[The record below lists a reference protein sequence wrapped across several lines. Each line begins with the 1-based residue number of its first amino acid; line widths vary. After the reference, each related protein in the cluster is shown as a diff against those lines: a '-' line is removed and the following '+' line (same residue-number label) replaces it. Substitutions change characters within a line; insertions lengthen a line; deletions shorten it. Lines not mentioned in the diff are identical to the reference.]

1 MASSGEIVG
10 SSALAN
16 GSSSAGFS
24 GELGRFLQLR
34 LRLAFLVC
42 FLIGVPLYASA
53 WLPTG
58 PDSRLVNELLA
69 GLLSARHGHWLLF
82 ALGLIVL
89 TVRDGWRLEELRHLD
104 RWVMA
109 LSLIAC
115 VAGCSD
121 HSHWMT
127 GPQTAALLLL
137 IHAALVPGSLSTQLG
152 LTLVAV
158 AAYPATQWAIY
169 HLSPGES
176 PAVGNVLA
184 EGTATIAI
192 AGAVSV
198 LLTRTLYNFPA
209 KPPEQRHF
217 GPYEVRGELRRG
229 GMGQVFF
236 GYHTLLQRP
245 AAIKVMRPT
254 GEENTET
261 ALARFERE
269 VRLCSLLSHP
279 NTVTIFDFGRT
290 EEETFYYAMEF
301 LAGSDLQRVVEKY
314 GPLPPG
320 RVVHI
325 LLQVCGSLTEAHS
338 KGIIHRDIK
347 PSNIFLSHRGG
358 VYDFVKV
365 LDFGLAKRLSPDET
379 AGLTKSG
386 IVFGTPRYIAPEGV
400 HGSNHVDGRADL
412 YNLGAVAYWMLAG
425 RPVFDSGS
433 AMEVL
438 IDHVKTPPL
447 PFTETSE
454 VPVPRELEEI
464 VMKCLEKEPADRFQS
479 AVDLATA
486 IESSSAAG
494 SWSQQKALDWWE
506 LHKPGE
512 EEEKRWEQNE
522 ALVEKS
528 KGGVSHMGVGLG

>member
-1 MASSGEIVG
+1 MAKSGEIFG
-10 SSALAN
+10 SSAPTSGNSTAN
-16 GSSSAGFS
+16 FN
-24 GELGRFLQLR
+24 GELRRLLQQR

-42 FLIGVPLYASA
+42 FLIGIPLYASA
-53 WLPTG
+53 WLPMA
-58 PDSRLVNELLA
+58 PDSRLADDLLA

-82 ALGLIVL
+82 AVGFFVL
-89 TVRDGWRLEELRHLD
+89 TVRDGWRVVELRHLD

-109 LSLIAC
+109 LSLVAC
-115 VAGCSD
+115 VAGCSG

-127 GPQTAALLLL
+127 GPQTAALVLL
-137 IHAALVPGSLSTQLG
+137 IHAALVPSSLWTQIG
-152 LTLVAV
+152 LALVAT
-158 AAYPATQWAIY
+158 AAYPAIQWAI
-169 HLSPGES
+169 PGERWS
-176 PAVGNVLA
+176 LNGSVA

-192 AGAVSV
+192 AGAVSI
-198 LLTRTLYNFPA
+198 LLTKTLYDFRA
-209 KPPEQRHF
+209 KPPERRRF
-217 GPYEVRGELRRG
+217 GPYEVKGELRRG

-236 GYHTLLQRP
+236 GFHSLLQRP

-290 EEETFYYAMEF
+290 EEDTFYYAMEF
-301 LAGSDLQRVVEKY
+301 LAGGDLQRVVEKY

-325 LLQVCGSLTEAHS
+325 LLQVCGSLAEAHS

-400 HGSNHVDGRADL
+400 HGSSHVDGRADL

-447 PFTETSE
+447 PFAETSE
-454 VPVPRELEEI
+454 VPVPNELEEI
-464 VMKCLEKEPADRFQS
+464 VMKCLEKDPADRFQS
-479 AVDLATA
+479 AVELAEA
-486 IESSSAAG
+486 IESSSTAG
-494 SWSQQKALDWWE
+494 SWSQRKALDWWE
-506 LHKPGE
+506 LHNPGE
-512 EEEKRWEQNE
+512 EDENRWQHNE
-522 ALVEKS
+522 RPVAKTT
-528 KGGVSHMGVGLG
+528 GGISQMGIGVG

>member
-1 MASSGEIVG
+1 MAKSGEIFG
-10 SSALAN
+10 SSAPTSGNSTAN
-16 GSSSAGFS
+16 FN
-24 GELGRFLQLR
+24 GELRRLLQQR

-42 FLIGVPLYASA
+42 FLIGIPLYASA
-53 WLPTG
+53 WLG
-58 PDSRLVNELLA
+58 MAPDSRLADDLLA

-82 ALGLIVL
+82 AVGFFVL
-89 TVRDGWRLEELRHLD
+89 TVRDGWRVVEMRHLD

-109 LSLIAC
+109 LSLVAC
-115 VAGCSD
+115 VAGCSG

-137 IHAALVPGSLSTQLG
+137 IHAALVPSSLWTQIG
-152 LTLVAV
+152 LALVAT
-158 AAYPATQWAIY
+158 ATYPAIQLAI
-169 HLSPGES
+169 PGERWS
-176 PAVGNVLA
+176 LNGSVA

-192 AGAVSV
+192 AGAVSI
-198 LLTRTLYNFPA
+198 LLTKTLYDFRA
-209 KPPEQRHF
+209 KPPERGRF
-217 GPYEVRGELRRG
+217 GPYEVKGELRRG

-236 GYHTLLQRP
+236 GFHSLLQRP

-290 EEETFYYAMEF
+290 EEDTFYYAMEF
-301 LAGSDLQRVVEKY
+301 LAGGDLQRVVEKY

-325 LLQVCGSLTEAHS
+325 LLQVCGSLAEAHS

-400 HGSNHVDGRADL
+400 HGSSHVDGRADL

-447 PFTETSE
+447 PFAETSE
-454 VPVPRELEEI
+454 VPVPNELEEI
-464 VMKCLEKEPADRFQS
+464 VMKCLEKDPADRFQS
-479 AVDLATA
+479 AVELAEA
-486 IESSSAAG
+486 IESSSTAG
-494 SWSQQKALDWWE
+494 SWSQRKALDWWE
-506 LHKPGE
+506 LHNPGE
-512 EEEKRWEQNE
+512 EDENRWQHNE
-522 ALVEKS
+522 RPVAKTT
-528 KGGVSHMGVGLG
+528 GGISQMGIGVG

>member
-1 MASSGEIVG
+1 MARSGEIVG
-10 SSALAN
+10 PSALAS
-16 GSSSAGFS
+16 GKSTARYD
-24 GELGRFLQLR
+24 GELRRLLQQR
-34 LRLAFLVC
+34 LRLAFFVC
-42 FLIGVPLYASA
+42 FLIGAPLYASA
-53 WLPTG
+53 WLPTDA
-58 PDSRLVNELLA
+58 DSHFVGDLLG
-69 GLLSARHGHWLLF
+69 GLLSPRHVHWLLF
-82 ALGLIVL
+82 ALGSLIL
-89 TVRDGWRLEELRHLD
+89 TIREEWRLAELRHLD
-104 RWVMA
+104 WWVMGFA
-109 LSLIAC
+109 LLAS
-115 VAGCSD
+115 VAGCAD
-121 HSHWMT
+121 HVHWMT
-127 GPQTAALLLL
+127 GPQTVALLLL
-137 IHAALVPGSLSTQLG
+137 IHAALVPVSLSTQVG
-152 LTLVAV
+152 LALAAV
-158 AAYPATQWAIY
+158 LAYPAVEWATY
-169 HLSPGES
+169 HLLPGES
-176 PAVGNVLA
+176 VALGVGLA

-192 AGAVSV
+192 AGAVSI
-198 LLTRTLYNFPA
+198 LLTKTLYDFRA
-209 KPPEQRHF
+209 KPPERRRF
-217 GPYEVRGELRRG
+217 GPYEVKGELRRG

-236 GYHTLLQRP
+236 GFHSLLQRP

-254 GEENTET
+254 GEENTDT

-290 EEETFYYAMEF
+290 EEDTFYYAMEF
-301 LAGSDLQRVVEKY
+301 LAGGDLQRVVEKY

-325 LLQVCGSLTEAHS
+325 LLQVCGSLAEAHS

-400 HGSNHVDGRADL
+400 HGSSHVDGRADL

-447 PFTETSE
+447 PFAETSE
-454 VPVPRELEEI
+454 VPVPNELEEI
-464 VMKCLEKEPADRFQS
+464 VMKCLEKDPADRFQS
-479 AVDLATA
+479 AVELAEA
-486 IESSSAAG
+486 FESSSAAG
-494 SWSQQKALDWWE
+494 SWSQRKALDWWE
-506 LHKPGE
+506 LHNPGE
-512 EEEKRWEQNE
+512 EDENRWQHNE
-522 ALVEKS
+522 RPVAKTT
-528 KGGVSHMGVGLG
+528 GGISQMGIGVG

>member
-158 AAYPATQWAIY
+158 AAYPATRWAIY

-176 PAVGNVLA
+176 SAVGNVLA

-325 LLQVCGSLTEAHS
+325 LLQVCGSLAEAHS

-438 IDHVKTPPL
+438 IDHLKTPPL

-454 VPVPRELEEI
+454 VPVPKELEEI

-479 AVDLATA
+479 AVELAAA
-486 IESSSAAG
+486 IETSSAAG

-512 EEEKRWEQNE
+512 EENRWEQNE
-522 ALVEKS
+522 ALVAKS
-528 KGGVSHMGVGLG
+528 RGGVSHMGVGLG

>member
-1 MASSGEIVG
+1 MASSGEING
-10 SSALAN
+10 SSAPASGN
-16 GSSSAGFS
+16 STADFT
-24 GELGRFLQLR
+24 GELHRLLQQR

-53 WLPTG
+53 WLPLE
-58 PDSRLVNELLA
+58 PDSSLAEDLLA
-69 GLLSARHGHWLLF
+69 GLLSPRHGHWLLF
-82 ALGLIVL
+82 ALGFVVL
-89 TVRDGWRLEELRHLD
+89 TFRDGWRVVELRHLD

-109 LSLIAC
+109 ASLIAC

-137 IHAALVPGSLSTQLG
+137 IHAALVPSSLSTQIG
-152 LTLVAV
+152 LALVAV
-158 AAYPATQWAIY
+158 AAYPAIRWAI
-169 HLSPGES
+169 PGE
-176 PAVGNVLA
+176 PWTLNGGVA

-192 AGAVSV
+192 AGAVSI
-198 LLTRTLYNFPA
+198 LLTKTLYNFPTQPA
-209 KPPEQRHF
+209 EQKHF

-254 GEENTET
+254 GDENSET

-290 EEETFYYAMEF
+290 EEDTFYYAMEF
-301 LAGSDLQRVVEKY
+301 LAGGDLQRVVEKY

-325 LLQVCGSLTEAHS
+325 LLQVCGSLAEAHS

-400 HGSNHVDGRADL
+400 HGSNHVDGRADI

-447 PFTETSE
+447 PFAETSE
-454 VPVPRELEEI
+454 VPVPKELEEI
-464 VMKCLEKEPADRFQS
+464 VMKCLEKDPADRFQS
-479 AVDLATA
+479 AVDLAEA
-486 IESSSAAG
+486 IASSSAAG
-494 SWSQQKALDWWE
+494 SWSQRQALDWWE

-512 EEEKRWEQNE
+512 DDENRWT
-522 ALVEKS
+522 KS
-528 KGGVSHMGVGLG
+528 ERQVARSAGGVSQMEVGVG